1 MFCKFDGF
9 QDHKFTIVFLLSWTA
24 CTVLYTL
31 PHNSI
36 GVPSSVHTVVTC
48 GQGRAVVRLRDARS
62 QHPAPGSV
70 KGRTLYCLLS
80 PRNSVHSLY
89 YTLYNMCFTALNHN
103 ITDFEFSKKKN
114 TMSTKNVL
122 LYQYNLIQFVKN
134 CTVHFSEVRIK
145 AVSL

>member
-1 MFCKFDGF
+1 M
-9 QDHKFTIVFLLSWTA
+9 
-24 CTVLYTL
+24 
-31 PHNSI
+31 
-36 GVPSSVHTVVTC
+36 VTC

-80 PRNSVHSLY
+80 PRDSVHSLY
-89 YTLYNMCFTALNHN
+89 YTLYSMCFTALNHK
-103 ITDFEFSKKKN
+103 ITDFEFSKKK
-114 TMSTKNVL
+114 KQCQPKKF